1 MLIKI
6 EVFDL
11 KSKSVRFSSKCSL
24 GIKVHACDPNMP
36 HVAALVPWIIND
48 FIKRF

>member
-11 KSKSVRFSSKCSL
+11 KSKSVRFSSKGSL

-48 FIKRF
+48 FIKRV

>member
-11 KSKSVRFSSKCSL
+11 KSKSVRFSSECPL
-24 GIKVHACDPNMP
+24 GIKVDACDPNMP
-36 HVAALVPWIIND
+36 HVTAVVPWIIND
-48 FIKRF
+48 FRKRF

>member
-11 KSKSVRFSSKCSL
+11 KSKSVRFSSECSL
-24 GIKVHACDPNMP
+24 GIKVDACDPNMP
-36 HVAALVPWIIND
+36 HVAAVVPWIIND
-48 FIKRF
+48 FRKRF